1 MTRAPCAGV
10 LAWLVAGL
18 LATGDAWAAD
28 HAATAL
34 EPLAAAPAPTPETG
48 ADVDAVLEPWRRVRV
63 AHLIPDHA
71 RACVPVAM
79 RLPAT
84 AAQKEIAA
92 GLDLI
97 SLAPLGAWLVDRA
110 ASGTVLVCRDPNTH
124 LAAYYRSQVRLIGLL
139 ARLPEPARIM
149 FLAHELA
156 HVPQHPRFSN
166 DRRFGPRAM
175 LLMHRVREAAA
186 EAVATRVLWQLRERG
201 YPEFLSYKL
210 RSAYGDIAR
219 AFVRVMAGRQGE
231 VAELRATGAAF
242 DQWRL
247 RQYDDHLLDHLER
260 IHRNM
265 PEPVGPR
272 RVLSDG
278 FLRGIGRHAGRTF
291 LPEGSGRSLGDPYY
305 AGGLSAEN
313 GARLDALTDRAMGQP
328 SEPLED
334 ARSIR

>member
-1 MTRAPCAGV
+1 MTRTPCAGV

-28 HAATAL
+28 HAATAI
-34 EPLAAAPAPTPETG
+34 EPVGAATAPAHAAG

-63 AHLIPDHA
+63 AHLIPGHA

-84 AAQKEIAA
+84 ATQKEIAA
-92 GLDLI
+92 GLDLV
-97 SLAPLGAWLVDRA
+97 SLSLLGAWLVERA

-166 DRRFGPRAM
+166 DRRFGPQAM
-175 LLMHRVREAAA
+175 LLMHRMREAAA

-219 AFVRVMAGRQGE
+219 AFVRAMARRQGE
-231 VAELRATGAAF
+231 AAELRATAAAF
-242 DQWRL
+242 DQWFARPERL

-260 IHRNM
+260 IHRHL
-265 PEPVGPR
+265 PEPIGPR
-272 RVLSDG
+272 RVLSER

-291 LPEGSGRSLGDPYY
+291 LPEGSGRPLSDPHY
-305 AGGLSAEN
+305 ARGLSAEN
-313 GARLDALTDRAMGQP
+313 GARLDALLNPAIGQP
-328 SEPLED
+328 REP
-334 ARSIR
+334 